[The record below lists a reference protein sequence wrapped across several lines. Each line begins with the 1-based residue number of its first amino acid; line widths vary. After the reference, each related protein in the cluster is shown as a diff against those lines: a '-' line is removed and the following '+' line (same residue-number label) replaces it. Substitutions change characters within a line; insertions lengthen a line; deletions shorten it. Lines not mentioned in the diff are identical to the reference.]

1 VAQASGKGRRAG
13 VLGAAVGV
21 VAAGAAVGFTV
32 ERLTIGRA
40 VRRMASIH
48 DPGEPFGTLRGDAQT
63 VTTTDGIELY
73 VEVDEP
79 RGWASNPPKPA
90 THGFAGAGG
99 VNGPLNGSNGT
110 SPRSGSDAAYP
121 RSAGDA
127 ASSRSTGDAAYPR
140 SAGDAAYP
148 TSPTGMSSSSSSAAA
163 RTSRSASSPA
173 AAGGLAAAMRAAR
186 ETVSASAASTP
197 RPTLL
202 FTHGFCLPQDS
213 WHYQRA
219 EFSATHRM
227 VFWDQ
232 RGHGR
237 SDRPPRGED
246 GKGKPVTIEQLGED
260 LYAVLEATCPEG
272 PVILIGHSMGG
283 MTLMALAAAH
293 PELFGDRI
301 VGAALISTSAGR
313 FEDLAFGL
321 PRPSAKLLHRATP
334 TVLELLARQ
343 TGLVERGRALGGDL
357 GLVLTRRY
365 AFGSDVPESLVRYT
379 QDLIQ
384 SVPIDVIA
392 DFYPIFG
399 QLDFG
404 DTLSVFDR
412 IPTLVL
418 SGANDLVLPV
428 AHSEALADAIPS
440 ADYLVLPNAGHALI
454 LEHPDAAGE
463 ALRTLVGRVES
474 QLGSP
479 SSGRGR
485 RAAQ

>member
-79 RGWASNPPKPA
+79 RGWACAPPKPA
-90 THGFAGAGG
+90 ATRTAPSLVPTGAA
-99 VNGPLNGSNGT
+99 PLNGSNGT
-110 SPRSGSDAAYP
+110 TPKPGGDAVSPGSD
-121 RSAGDA
+121 GDA
-127 ASSRSTGDAAYPR
+127 ASPGSPADAAR
-140 SAGDAAYP
+140 P
-148 TSPTGMSSSSSSAAA
+148 TSHTGPSSAAA
-163 RTSRSASSPA
+163 ARASRS

-186 ETVSASAASTP
+186 DTVSASIPATP

-246 GKGKPVTIEQLGED
+246 GKGRPVTIEQLGED
-260 LYAVLEATCPEG
+260 LYRVLEATCPEG

-301 VGAALISTSAGR
+301 VGTALISTSAGR

-412 IPTLVL
+412 VPSLVL

-440 ADYLVLPNAGHALI
+440 ADYVVLPNAGHALI
-454 LEHPDAAGE
+454 LEHPDAVGE

>member
-1 VAQASGKGRRAG
+1 MAEGSGKGRRAG
-13 VLGAAVGV
+13 ILGAAVGV

-40 VRRMASIH
+40 VRRMAAIH
-48 DPGEPFGTLRGDAQT
+48 DPGEPFGTLRGDPLS
-63 VTTTDGIELY
+63 VTSSDGVELY

-79 RGWASNPPKPA
+79 RGWAAVPPRSA
-90 THGFAGAGG
+90 SGRGSGG
-99 VNGPLNGSNGT
+99 GPLNGSAT
-110 SPRSGSDAAYP
+110 TTPRSVDANGS
-121 RSAGDA
+121 SGSA
-127 ASSRSTGDAAYPR
+127 ASNG
-140 SAGDAAYP
+140 
-148 TSPTGMSSSSSSAAA
+148 SAA
-163 RTSRSASSPA
+163 P
-173 AAGGLAAAMRAAR
+173 GGLAAAMRSVR
-186 ETVSASAASTP
+186 EAAASVVNGSAP

-202 FTHGFCLPQDS
+202 FTHGFCLPQDC

-237 SDRPPRGED
+237 SERSPRDE
-246 GKGKPVTIEQLGED
+246 KGRAKPVTIDQLGED
-260 LYAVLEATCPEG
+260 LYAVLQATCPEG

-283 MTLMALAAAH
+283 MTMMALAARH

-301 VGAALISTSAGR
+301 VGTALISTSAGR
-313 FEDLAFGL
+313 FEDIAFGL
-321 PRPSAKLLHRATP
+321 PRPSAKLLHRTTP

-343 TGLVERGRALGGDL
+343 SGLVERGRALGGDL

-392 DFYPIFG
+392 DFYPVFG
-399 QLDFG
+399 KLDM
-404 DTLSVFDR
+404 SESVPVFDR
-412 IPTLVL
+412 VPSLVL

-440 ADYLVLPNAGHALI
+440 ADYVVLPNAGHALI
-454 LEHPDAAGE
+454 LEHPDEVGE
-463 ALRTLVGRVES
+463 ALRNLVDRAEA
-474 QLGSP
+474 QLGSS
-479 SSGRGR
+479 SSGR
-485 RAAQ
+485 RAVQ

>member
-1 VAQASGKGRRAG
+1 
-13 VLGAAVGV
+13 
-21 VAAGAAVGFTV
+21 
-32 ERLTIGRA
+32 
-40 VRRMASIH
+40 
-48 DPGEPFGTLRGDAQT
+48 
-63 VTTTDGIELY
+63 
-73 VEVDEP
+73 
-79 RGWASNPPKPA
+79 
-90 THGFAGAGG
+90 
-99 VNGPLNGSNGT
+99 
-110 SPRSGSDAAYP
+110 
-121 RSAGDA
+121 
-127 ASSRSTGDAAYPR
+127 
-140 SAGDAAYP
+140 
-148 TSPTGMSSSSSSAAA
+148 
-163 RTSRSASSPA
+163 
-173 AAGGLAAAMRAAR
+173 MRAAR
-186 ETVSASAASTP
+186 ETTSVSASASVAP

-202 FTHGFCLPQDS
+202 FTHGFCLPQDC

-260 LYAVLEATCPEG
+260 LYSVLEATCPTG
-272 PVILIGHSMGG
+272 PVILVGHSLGG

-313 FEDLAFGL
+313 FEDVAFGL

-334 TVLELLARQ
+334 TVLELLAKQ

-399 QLDFG
+399 QLDFNAA
-404 DTLSVFDR
+404 LPVFDR
-412 IPTLVL
+412 VPCLVL

-440 ADYLVLPNAGHALI
+440 ADYVVLPNAGHAVI
-454 LEHPDAAGE
+454 LEHPDAVGE

-474 QLGSP
+474 QLGTP
-479 SSGRGR
+479 SSARGR

>member
-1 VAQASGKGRRAG
+1 MAQASGKGRRAG
-13 VLGAAVGV
+13 ILGAAVGV

-40 VRRMASIH
+40 VRRMAEIH
-48 DPGEPFGTLRGDAQT
+48 DPGEPFGTLRGDPRT
-63 VTTTDGIELY
+63 VTASDGIELY

-79 RGWASNPPKPA
+79 RGWAASA
-90 THGFAGAGG
+90 
-99 VNGPLNGSNGT
+99 
-110 SPRSGSDAAYP
+110 P
-121 RSAGDA
+121 RSAGNGSAAGSPSGGSAAPLNGAAGSANGSHGSNGSGSNGGSSARSIPPETVGVGGLAAMMRSARD
-127 ASSRSTGDAAYPR
+127 ASSAS
-140 SAGDAAYP
+140 
-148 TSPTGMSSSSSSAAA
+148 SSSSSSACA
-163 RTSRSASSPA
+163 
-173 AAGGLAAAMRAAR
+173 
-186 ETVSASAASTP
+186 TP

-202 FTHGFCLPQDS
+202 FTHGFCLPQDC

-237 SDRPPRGED
+237 SDRPPRGAD
-246 GKGKPVTIEQLGED
+246 GRDTPVTVEQLGED
-260 LYAVLEATCPEG
+260 LYAVLQATCPEG
-272 PVILIGHSMGG
+272 PVIMIGHSMGG

-301 VGAALISTSAGR
+301 VGTALLSTSAGR

-334 TVLELLARQ
+334 AVLDVLARQ

-392 DFYPIFG
+392 DFFPIFG
-399 QLDFG
+399 KLDFSAA
-404 DTLSVFDR
+404 LPVFDR
-412 IPTLVL
+412 VPSLVL

-440 ADYLVLPNAGHALI
+440 AEYVVLPNAGHAVI
-454 LEHPDAAGE
+454 LEHPDAVGD
-463 ALRTLVGRVES
+463 ALRTLVDRVES
-474 QLGSP
+474 HLGS
-479 SSGRGR
+479 SSSGR

>member
-13 VLGAAVGV
+13 ILGAAVGV

-48 DPGEPFGTLRGDAQT
+48 DPGEPFGTLRGDPQT
-63 VTTTDGIELY
+63 VTTSDGIELY

-79 RGWASNPPKPA
+79 RGWAASPPKSAGP
-90 THGFAGAGG
+90 GIAGAP
-99 VNGPLNGSNGT
+99 VNGSNGA
-110 SPRSGSDAAYP
+110 SAAATA
-121 RSAGDA
+121 S
-127 ASSRSTGDAAYPR
+127 ASSRSSASADAAH
-140 SAGDAAYP
+140 AAA
-148 TSPTGMSSSSSSAAA
+148 SSAAV
-163 RTSRSASSPA
+163 
-173 AAGGLAAAMRAAR
+173 GGLAAAMRAAR
-186 ETVSASAASTP
+186 DVASAPACAAP

-202 FTHGFCLPQDS
+202 FTHGFCLPQDC

-260 LYAVLEATCPEG
+260 LYAVLQATCPTG
-272 PVILIGHSMGG
+272 PVILVGHSLGG

-301 VGAALISTSAGR
+301 VGTALISTSAGR
-313 FEDLAFGL
+313 FEDVAFGL

-334 TVLELLARQ
+334 GVLELLAKQ

-399 QLDFG
+399 QLDFNAA
-404 DTLSVFDR
+404 LPVFDR
-412 IPTLVL
+412 VPCLVL

-440 ADYLVLPNAGHALI
+440 ADYVVLPNAGHAVI
-454 LEHPDAAGE
+454 LEHPDAVGE

-474 QLGSP
+474 QLGTP

>member
-1 VAQASGKGRRAG
+1 VAQASGKSRRAG
-13 VLGAAVGV
+13 ILGAAVGV
-21 VAAGAAVGFTV
+21 VAAGAAVGFTL

-48 DPGEPFGTLRGDAQT
+48 DPGEPFGTLRGDART
-63 VTTTDGIELY
+63 VTASDGIELY
-73 VEVDEP
+73 VEIDEP
-79 RGWASNPPKPA
+79 RGWAASP
-90 THGFAGAGG
+90 
-99 VNGPLNGSNGT
+99 
-110 SPRSGSDAAYP
+110 PRSGASAVNGASTSAAHSADAAQP
-121 RSAGDA
+121 PAAGGA
-127 ASSRSTGDAAYPR
+127 RAT
-140 SAGDAAYP
+140 
-148 TSPTGMSSSSSSAAA
+148 SSSSV
-163 RTSRSASSPA
+163 
-173 AAGGLAAAMRAAR
+173 GGLAAAMRAAR
-186 ETVSASAASTP
+186 EVASAPAPGTP
-197 RPTLL
+197 RPTLV
-202 FTHGFCLPQDS
+202 FTHGFCLPQDC

-237 SDRPPRGED
+237 SDRPPRGAD
-246 GKGKPVTIEQLGED
+246 GKGKPVTVEQLGED
-260 LYAVLEATCPEG
+260 LYAVLQATCPEG
-272 PVILIGHSMGG
+272 PVILVGHSMGG

-301 VGAALISTSAGR
+301 VGTALISTSAGR

-334 TVLELLARQ
+334 TVLELLAKQ

-399 QLDFG
+399 QLDFSEA
-404 DTLSVFDR
+404 LPVFDR
-412 IPTLVL
+412 IPSLVL

-440 ADYLVLPNAGHALI
+440 ADYVVLPNAGHAVI
-454 LEHPDAAGE
+454 LECPDAVGQ
-463 ALRTLVGRVES
+463 ALRTLVDRVEA
-474 QLGSP
+474 QLGS
-479 SSGRGR
+479 STSGR

>member
-1 VAQASGKGRRAG
+1 
-13 VLGAAVGV
+13 
-21 VAAGAAVGFTV
+21 
-32 ERLTIGRA
+32 
-40 VRRMASIH
+40 
-48 DPGEPFGTLRGDAQT
+48 
-63 VTTTDGIELY
+63 
-73 VEVDEP
+73 
-79 RGWASNPPKPA
+79 
-90 THGFAGAGG
+90 
-99 VNGPLNGSNGT
+99 
-110 SPRSGSDAAYP
+110 
-121 RSAGDA
+121 
-127 ASSRSTGDAAYPR
+127 
-140 SAGDAAYP
+140 
-148 TSPTGMSSSSSSAAA
+148 
-163 RTSRSASSPA
+163 
-173 AAGGLAAAMRAAR
+173 
-186 ETVSASAASTP
+186 
-197 RPTLL
+197 
-202 FTHGFCLPQDS
+202 
-213 WHYQRA
+213 
-219 EFSATHRM
+219 
-227 VFWDQ
+227 
-232 RGHGR
+232 
-237 SDRPPRGED
+237 
-246 GKGKPVTIEQLGED
+246 
-260 LYAVLEATCPEG
+260 
-272 PVILIGHSMGG
+272 

-399 QLDFG
+399 QLDFT
-404 DTLSVFDR
+404 DTLCVFDR
-412 IPTLVL
+412 VPSLVL

-440 ADYLVLPNAGHALI
+440 ADYVVLPNAGHALI
-454 LEHPDAAGE
+454 LEHPDAVGE

-479 SSGRGR
+479 TSGRGR

>member
-1 VAQASGKGRRAG
+1 VAQASKGRSAG
-13 VLGAAVGV
+13 ILGAAVGV

-48 DPGEPFGTLRGDAQT
+48 DPGEPFGTLRGDPQT
-63 VTTTDGIELY
+63 VTASDGIELY

-79 RGWASNPPKPA
+79 RGWAASPPRSV
-90 THGFAGAGG
+90 THPGGGGGGG
-99 VNGPLNGSNGT
+99 VSGPVGGPVNGSA
-110 SPRSGSDAAYP
+110 SASGSTGSSPASSRP
-121 RSAGDA
+121 GDA
-127 ASSRSTGDAAYPR
+127 AHSHRSADAAHATSAGSSATAGASRST
-140 SAGDAAYP
+140 
-148 TSPTGMSSSSSSAAA
+148 SSTSAA
-163 RTSRSASSPA
+163 SSA
-173 AAGGLAAAMRAAR
+173 AAGGLAAMMRSAR
-186 ETVSASAASTP
+186 ESVSVAASAAQ

-202 FTHGFCLPQDS
+202 FTHGFCLPQDC

-246 GKGKPVTIEQLGED
+246 GRGKPVTIEQLGED
-260 LYAVLEATCPEG
+260 LYAVLQATCPEG

-301 VGAALISTSAGR
+301 VGTALLSTSAGR
-313 FEDLAFGL
+313 FEDVAFGL
-321 PRPSAKLLHRATP
+321 PRPSAKVLHRATP

-343 TGLVERGRALGGDL
+343 SGLVERGRALGGDL

-399 QLDFG
+399 KLDFNAA
-404 DTLSVFDR
+404 LPVFDR
-412 IPTLVL
+412 VPSLVL

-440 ADYLVLPNAGHALI
+440 AEYVVLPNAGHAVI
-454 LEHPDAAGE
+454 LEQPDEVGQ
-463 ALRTLVGRVES
+463 ALRNLVDRVES
-474 QLGSP
+474 HLGS
-479 SSGRGR
+479 STSGR